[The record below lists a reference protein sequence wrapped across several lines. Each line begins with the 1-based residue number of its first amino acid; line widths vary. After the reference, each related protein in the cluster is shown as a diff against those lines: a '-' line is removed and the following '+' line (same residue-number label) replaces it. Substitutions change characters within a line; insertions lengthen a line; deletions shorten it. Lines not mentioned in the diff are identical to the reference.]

1 MGIHS
6 LTLINSCTWLITSE
20 LANQRAPTV
29 LFTCV
34 VYTPKGGKLAFQA
47 FNFYCFKPFYA
58 FLNDFEIFDPF
69 NFFPVTWFLL
79 FRYSLICYVTP
90 VSIFV

>member
-20 LANQRAPTV
+20 LANQRAPKV

-47 FNFYCFKPFYA
+47 FNFYRFKPFYT